1 MGWGGITVLWM
12 APLCVMK
19 RVVDQLSW
27 RPKERWERDGAR
39 AEGPKVMMRVIG
51 RVLALYEVRD
61 VR

>member
-1 MGWGGITVLWM
+1 
-12 APLCVMK
+12 MK